1 MFAYGWRKKKYYG
14 EIAVSSLLT
23 SICNNGGYTKH
34 IHKRTT
40 NKTVPVFIVSIVCS
54 KNSRQ
59 KRYFVQHNVTGYLT
73 LWN

>member
-1 MFAYGWRKKKYYG
+1 MYKEKYYR

-40 NKTVPVFIVSIVCS
+40 NKTVPVSIVSIVCS
-54 KNSRQ
+54 KIASR
-59 KRYFVQHNVTGYLT
+59 KDASSGLILLDT
-73 LWN
+73 